1 MKCLLIAP
9 PFSNVYGNFKSIMK
23 YGFLN
28 PPLGLCYLS
37 AALKK
42 AGHQARVLDCEAQGL
57 NMTKL
62 FEIVQQEK
70 PDLIGIT
77 ATSPELANALT
88 IASELK
94 RRCAIPIVFG
104 GVHVTIFKEQLLR
117 ENPAVDFGVV
127 GEGEETIVELLETLE
142 QPQKFS
148 SIQGLIFR
156 EAGDVRQNP
165 LRPLIADL
173 NLLPFPDRSGRPRIS
188 IFGMSLQ

>member
-37 AALKK
+37 ASLKK

-57 NMTKL
+57 NMAKL

-70 PDLIGIT
+70 PDLIGLT

-88 IASELK
+88 IAAELK
-94 RRCAIPIVFG
+94 DQIRHPHRFRR
-104 GVHVTIFKEQLLR
+104 
-117 ENPAVDFGVV
+117 
-127 GEGEETIVELLETLE
+127 
-142 QPQKFS
+142 
-148 SIQGLIFR
+148 
-156 EAGDVRQNP
+156 
-165 LRPLIADL
+165 RPCHHL
-173 NLLPFPDRSGRPRIS
+173 
-188 IFGMSLQ
+188 

>member
-37 AALKK
+37 ASLKK

-57 NMTKL
+57 NMAKL

-88 IASELK
+88 IAAELK
-94 RRCAIPIVFG
+94 TRLCHPHRFRR
-104 GVHVTIFKEQLLR
+104 
-117 ENPAVDFGVV
+117 
-127 GEGEETIVELLETLE
+127 
-142 QPQKFS
+142 
-148 SIQGLIFR
+148 
-156 EAGDVRQNP
+156 
-165 LRPLIADL
+165 RPCHHL
-173 NLLPFPDRSGRPRIS
+173 
-188 IFGMSLQ
+188 